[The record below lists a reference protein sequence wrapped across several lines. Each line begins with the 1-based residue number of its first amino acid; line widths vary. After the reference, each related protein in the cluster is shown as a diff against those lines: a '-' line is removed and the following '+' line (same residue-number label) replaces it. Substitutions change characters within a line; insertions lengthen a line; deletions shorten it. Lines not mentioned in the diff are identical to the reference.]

1 MLLVDVMNMNRPSLC
16 DKLCAYFTN
25 IFIEKKFLMSC
36 TFSYCTFSFCKKK
49 IMNFPLFCDEN
60 MCLLHKYL
68 LK

>member
-36 TFSYCTFSFCKKK
+36 TFSFCKKKK
-49 IMNFPLFCDEN
+49 IMNFPLFCDEKL
-60 MCLLHKYL
+60 CLLHKYL